1 MSSTDAE
8 RARESGRSATPLDA
22 VSYRILELLRENG
35 RISIAALAEK
45 VGISR
50 ANAYARVEALVND
63 GVISGF
69 SARVDPARAGLSIG
83 AMIFVT
89 VHPQAWASFRAQI
102 AEMPDIEY
110 CAVTTG
116 EHDAMLLIRATDVSG
131 VHEFSTGVI
140 AQLPEVRT
148 VVSVVVLDEVIRRP
162 YLLPTDLP
170 ERSLEVPLG
179 MTRWTPASAD
189 RSTLPPR

>member
-8 RARESGRSATPLDA
+8 RARDSGRSATPLDA

-179 MTRWTPASAD
+179 MTRWTPASAG
-189 RSTLPPR
+189 RNTLPPR

>member
-1 MSSTDAE
+1 M
-8 RARESGRSATPLDA
+8 
-22 VSYRILELLRENG
+22 SYRILDLLRENG

-50 ANAYARVEALVND
+50 ANAYTRVEALVAD
-63 GVISGF
+63 GVITGF
-69 SARVDPARAGLSIG
+69 SARVDPAKAGLSIG

-89 VHPQAWASFRAQI
+89 VYPQAWASFRSQL
-102 AEMPDIEY
+102 AEMPDVEY

-162 YLLPTDLP
+162 YVLPTDLP

-179 MTRWTPASAD
+179 MTRWTPATAGRD
-189 RSTLPPR
+189 TLPPR

>member
-1 MSSTDAE
+1 MSSTEAE
-8 RARESGRSATPLDA
+8 RNGESGRSAAALDA
-22 VSYRILELLRENG
+22 VSYRILDLLRENG
-35 RISIAALAEK
+35 RISIAALAEQ

-50 ANAYARVEALVND
+50 ANAYTRVESLMSE
-63 GVISGF
+63 GVITGF

-89 VHPQAWASFRAQI
+89 VYPQAWASFREQI

-162 YLLPTDLP
+162 YVLPTDLP
-170 ERSLEVPLG
+170 DRDVETPLG
-179 MTRWTPASAD
+179 MTRWTPATQGRGA
-189 RSTLPPR
+189 LPPR

>member
-1 MSSTDAE
+1 MSSNEADHN
-8 RARESGRSATPLDA
+8 RESGRSAGVLDP
-22 VSYRILELLRENG
+22 VSYRILDLLRENG

-45 VGISR
+45 IGISR
-50 ANAYARVEALVND
+50 ANAYTRVESLVSD
-63 GVISGF
+63 GVITGF

-89 VHPQAWASFRAQI
+89 VYPQAWGSFRAQI
-102 AEMPDIEY
+102 ADMPDIEY

-162 YLLPTDLP
+162 YVLPSDLP
-170 ERSLEVPLG
+170 ERSLDAPLG
-179 MTRWTPASAD
+179 MTQWTPATAGRD
-189 RSTLPPR
+189 TLPPR

>member
-1 MSSTDAE
+1 MSSSDADHT
-8 RARESGRSATPLDA
+8 RDSGRSATALDP
-22 VSYRILELLRENG
+22 VSYRILDLLRENG

-45 VGISR
+45 IGISR
-50 ANAYARVEALVND
+50 ANAYTRVEALVAD
-63 GVISGF
+63 GVITGF

-89 VHPQAWASFRAQI
+89 VYPQAWSSFRERLS
-102 AEMPDIEY
+102 EMPDVEY

-162 YLLPTDLP
+162 YVLPTDLP

-179 MTRWTPASAD
+179 MTRWTPATAGRD
-189 RSTLPPR
+189 TLPPR

>member
-1 MSSTDAE
+1 MSSTEAE
-8 RARESGRSATPLDA
+8 RARDSGRSATPLDA

-179 MTRWTPASAD
+179 MTRWTPASAG
-189 RSTLPPR
+189 RNTLPPR

>member
-8 RARESGRSATPLDA
+8 DKRDSGRSAGALDA
-22 VSYRILELLRENG
+22 VSYRILDLLRENG

-50 ANAYARVEALVND
+50 ANAYTRVESLMAD
-63 GVISGF
+63 GVITGF

-89 VHPQAWASFRAQI
+89 VYPQAWASFRAQI
-102 AEMPDIEY
+102 AGMPDIEY

-162 YLLPTDLP
+162 YILPPDLP
-170 ERSLEVPLG
+170 ERTLDVPLG
-179 MTRWTPASAD
+179 MTQWTPATAGRD
-189 RSTLPPR
+189 ALPPR